1 MVDDA
6 LSALGGGRG
15 GEVSEAQS
23 GRLDRSGSLLL
34 FRKSW
39 HLNVGQGFFVNLVV
53 ENVSVALAKLLLAG
67 EEQAWL
73 NRAASERAFS
83 SGSGLASE

>member
-1 MVDDA
+1 MVDNA

-15 GEVSEAQS
+15 GEVNEAQS
-23 GRLDRSGSLLL
+23 GRLDGSGSFLLL
-34 FRKSW
+34 RRSW
-39 HLNVGQGFFVNLVV
+39 HLDVGQGFFVNLVV
-53 ENVSVALAKLLLAG
+53 EHVSLALAKLLLAG

-73 NRAASERAFS
+73 DRAASERAFS